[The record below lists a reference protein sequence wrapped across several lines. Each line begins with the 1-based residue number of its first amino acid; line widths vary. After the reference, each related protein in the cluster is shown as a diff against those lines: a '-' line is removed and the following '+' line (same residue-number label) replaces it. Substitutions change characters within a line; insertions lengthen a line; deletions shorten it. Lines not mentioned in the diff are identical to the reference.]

1 MLNPFLT
8 NVSLLR
14 ALVKDRL
21 IWLASYC
28 EENWRIWFG
37 EINVISNGL
46 EKCMSFI
53 LKHLVFID
61 SLQLLNSSLDTIK
74 EKTFAQNRKIWGIN
88 FMIGVHY
95 IFARINLRERLNTS

>member
-1 MLNPFLT
+1 M
-8 NVSLLR
+8 S
-14 ALVKDRL
+14 D
-21 IWLASYC
+21 
-28 EENWRIWFG
+28 
-37 EINVISNGL
+37 GL

-88 FMIGVHY
+88 FHEWRSLYFCKNKLTRKAQHIITKRMFRKFKFHIV
-95 IFARINLRERLNTS
+95 